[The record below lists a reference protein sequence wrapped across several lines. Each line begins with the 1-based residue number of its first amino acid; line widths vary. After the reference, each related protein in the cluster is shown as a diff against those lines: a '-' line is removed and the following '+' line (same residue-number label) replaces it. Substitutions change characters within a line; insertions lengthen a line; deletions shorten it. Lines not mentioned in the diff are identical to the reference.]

1 MNAMIILVPFAL
13 ILGLLFVG
21 VFIWAV
27 KNGQFDDLDTPAKR
41 MLFDDQNNIKNN
53 DNKEENHE

>member
-1 MNAMIILVPFAL
+1 MSAMLILVPFAL

-21 VFIWAV
+21 VFFWAV
-27 KNGQFDDLDTPAKR
+27 KNGQFDDLDTPAQR
-41 MLFDDQNNIKNN
+41 MLFEDQKYIKNN

>member
-21 VFIWAV
+21 VFVWAV
-27 KNGQFDDLDTPAKR
+27 KNGQFDDLDTPAQR
-41 MLFDDQNNIKNN
+41 MLFEDQKYIKNN

>member
-21 VFIWAV
+21 VFVWAV

-41 MLFDDQNNIKNN
+41 MLFEDKKHIKNH